1 MSGKSKLAENTMF
14 LYLLTFSNYIF
25 GFITVPYQTRI
36 LGPDI
41 FGVVSFALA
50 FYTYFIIII
59 DFGFI
64 LSATRDVAE
73 HKDDR
78 FYIGKV
84 LSNVTLAK
92 IGLGLLSGIML
103 FVISSVTP
111 KIYAH
116 IDIII
121 LYLLLAILTSLTPD
135 FIYRGLE
142 NMKMITIRTV
152 VVRLVFTALIFLF
165 LKRPSQYLMIPVF
178 QIVGVVVSLL
188 LIYYDL
194 FKKEHIVFRQTSYLQ
209 VYSALRESCQYFI
222 SRVASTIYGA
232 TNILIV
238 GLIYPSSSMV
248 GYYASAEKFKSLA
261 SQGAAPIADSLYPYM
276 IRTKDY
282 RTLFRI
288 TAFLEVLII
297 ILCVLLAIYA
307 EPICVFVFGSEYV
320 YAAKILRLFIP
331 ILAIVLP
338 NYVFGFPALTP
349 IGQQKWAN
357 YSVVIAMINQIV
369 GLFVLYFFGKLNVWS
384 ICVLTVM
391 SDYIC
396 FVVRISALLIK
407 NKQHEYRFR

>member
-1 MSGKSKLAENTMF
+1 MSGKSKLAENTLF

-64 LSATRDVAE
+64 LSATKSVAE
-73 HKDDR
+73 HKDDK
-78 FYIGKV
+78 FYIGRV
-84 LSNVTLAK
+84 LSDVTLAK
-92 IGLGLLSGIML
+92 ICLGLLSGIIL
-103 FVISSVTP
+103 FIISSLIP
-111 KIYAH
+111 KINIH

-121 LYLLLAILTSLTPD
+121 LYLFLAILTSLTPD

-152 VVRLVFTALIFLF
+152 VVRLVFTILIFIF
-165 LKRPSQYLMIPVF
+165 LKKPSQYLMIPAF
-178 QIVGVVVSLL
+178 QIAGVAVSLL

-194 FKKEHIVFRQTSYLQ
+194 IKNEHIGFQQTSSLRIYH
-209 VYSALRESCQYFI
+209 ALRESCQYFV

-238 GLIYPSSSMV
+238 GLIYPTSSMV
-248 GYYASAEKFKSLA
+248 GYYASAEKFKALA

-276 IRTKDY
+276 IRTSDY

-288 TAFLEVLII
+288 TAFLEVIII
-297 ILCVLLAIYA
+297 ILCILLAFYA
-307 EPICVFVFGSEYV
+307 EPVCVFVFGREYA

-357 YSVVIAMINQIV
+357 YSVEIAMINQIV
-369 GLFVLYFFGKLNVWS
+369 GLFILYSVGKLDVWS
-384 ICVLTVM
+384 ICVLTIL

-396 FVVRISALLIK
+396 LIVRVACFYKTIK
-407 NKQHEYRFR
+407 YKG